1 MRTIRGGNGIDH
13 IFQWSSREPLIIHGN
28 GLQDWSLPPGNNII
42 MAGHGADTI
51 YAGYGADM
59 VMGGNGNDRIFGYGA
74 DGPSP
79 GAEAAYAARDLGD
92 TLEGG
97 GGNDYIRGGGG
108 NDLLLGG
115 TGQDTLLGDSGDDI
129 LFGGAGNDVLRG
141 GSGADTLSGGA
152 GRDVFRFEYDSYY
165 GGDANGGQDVILDFR
180 TGIDQVDLRAYGIKA
195 EDVTMTD
202 TPDGLVLS
210 FEAIGEPTGIE
221 LRGVHAVAKADI
233 LFA

>member
-1 MRTIRGGNGIDH
+1 MRTIRGGSGSDH
-13 IFQWSSREPLIIHGN
+13 IFQWSSREPLTIYGN
-28 GLQDWSLPPGNNII
+28 GAQDWSLPPGNNLI

-59 VMGGNGNDRIFGYGA
+59 VMGGNGDDRIFGYGA

-92 TLEGG
+92 TLDGG
-97 GGNDYIRGGGG
+97 GGNDNIRGGGG

-115 TGQDTLLGDSGDDI
+115 TGHDTLRGDTGDDV

-180 TGIDQVDLRAYGIKA
+180 TGIDQIDLRAYGIKA

-202 TPDGLVLS
+202 TPDGMVLS
-210 FEAIGEPTGIE
+210 FEAIGEQTGIE
-221 LRGVHAVAKADI
+221 LRGVHAVARADI